1 MKNNYEKMFTPFTI
15 NKTEIK
21 NRFVMCAM
29 GGTALIER
37 GFNEKAATYYLE
49 RAKGGVGLII
59 TGISQ
64 IKDMWGRPGWL
75 HEDIEK
81 SMDQLKEFMN
91 KIHENECK
99 LFLQIGA
106 GMGRCL
112 SITSAMYI
120 PECDTVEAMNGPS
133 DGLPNVWVPEKTHRA
148 LTVDEI
154 HRYTQEFGKCA
165 KLLREAGFDGIE
177 VHAVHEGYLLDQ
189 FSMECSNWR
198 KDEYGGSLENRLRF
212 ACEIVK
218 EIKKEAGE
226 DFPVS
231 MRYSVASK
239 MKDFNSGALPGEP
252 YKEFGRSLEESPAVA
267 RMLEEA
273 GYDML
278 NCDNGT
284 YDSWYWCHP
293 PVYMPLAHNLPEA
306 AFIKNYVNIPVCVAG
321 RMENLPTTYQAIDK
335 DQVDA
340 IGCARQY
347 LIDPEWVNKV
357 KAGEYD
363 EVKPCIAC
371 HNGCFGLFWGAG
383 TRCALNAA
391 AMHEDEYKIVP
402 AETIKRIAVI
412 GGGIGGMETAI
423 QLAKRGH
430 IVDLYE
436 KSNELGGVFI
446 AAAAPSF
453 KEKDKMLIDWYVRQV
468 TNNYDNI
475 TVHMNT
481 PIDLEDVTSLKAE
494 EYVICTGASARVLS
508 SDKRE
513 IIEAIEYLRG
523 YKEVGDKVVVI
534 GGGLTGCEIAY
545 DLALKNKEVT
555 IVEMMDD
562 IIKVRELAAT
572 NRTCLID
579 LLKVNHVKVIT
590 NATVVSL
597 ENSGLHYEKD
607 GVDYGIKC
615 DSIITSIGY
624 IPNEELKEKY
634 KDVPNVHFVGDVRF
648 VGNLKHVV
656 WAAAD
661 LAKELSGVKGE

>member
-1 MKNNYEKMFTPFTI
+1 MTQKFEKMFTPFKI
-15 NKTEIK
+15 NQTEIK

-37 GFNEKAATYYLE
+37 GFNEKAAPYYIE

-81 SMDQLKEFMN
+81 NMDRLKEFMN
-91 KIHENECK
+91 EIHKYDCK

-120 PECDTVEAMNGPS
+120 PGCDTAEAMNGPS
-133 DGLPNVWVPEKTHRA
+133 EGLPNVWVPEKTHRA

-154 HRYTQEFGKCA
+154 HRYIKEFGLCA
-165 KLLREAGFDGIE
+165 KLLKEAGFDGVE

-189 FSMECSNWR
+189 FAMECSNWR
-198 KDEYGGSLENRLRF
+198 TDEYGGCLENRLRF

-218 EIKKEAGE
+218 EIKEQAGQ

-239 MKDFNSGALPGEP
+239 MKGFNSGALPEEP

-267 RMLEEA
+267 KMLEEA

-293 PVYMPLAHNLPEA
+293 PVYMPLAHNLTDA
-306 AFIKNYVNIPVCVAG
+306 AFIKNYVHIPVCVAG
-321 RMENLPTTYQAIDK
+321 RMEYLPQTYRAIEME
-335 DQVDA
+335 QVDA

-347 LIDPEWVNKV
+347 LIDPEWPDKV
-357 KAGEYD
+357 KNGNYED
-363 EVKPCIAC
+363 VKPCIAC

-391 AMHEDEYKIVP
+391 TMHEDEYPVIP
-402 AETIKRIAVI
+402 AKVIKNIAVI
-412 GGGIGGMETAI
+412 GGGIGGMECAI

-430 IVDLYE
+430 KVDLYE

-446 AAAAPSF
+446 AAAAPEF
-453 KEKDKMLIDWYVRQV
+453 KEKDRMLIDWYRRQV
-468 TNNYDNI
+468 NEKYDTITLHLNTEVDLNN
-475 TVHMNT
+475 
-481 PIDLEDVTSLKAE
+481 LSSLSAD
-494 EYVICTGASARVLS
+494 EYIICTGASPRVMK

-513 IIEAIEYLRG
+513 MIEAIEYLRG
-523 YKEVGDKVVVI
+523 YKEVGQKVTVI

-545 DLALKNKEVT
+545 DLALKGKEVT

-572 NRTCLID
+572 NRQCLID
-579 LLKVNHVKVIT
+579 LLKLHKVNVIT
-590 NATVVSL
+590 SAKVTSL
-597 ENSGLHYEKD
+597 EKSGLHYEKD
-607 GVDYGIKC
+607 GKTYGIKC

-624 IPNEELKEKY
+624 EPNNELKEKY
-634 KDVPNVHFVGDVRF
+634 KDVENIHFVGDVQF

-656 WAAAD
+656 WAATD
-661 LAKELSGVKGE
+661 LAMKL